1 MKKMLQEG
9 KTRQEVIDFYT
20 GVPEFMQVFKKLG
33 WDETM
38 IESMVDNAI

>member
-1 MKKMLQEG
+1 MLDEG
-9 KTRQEVIDFYT
+9 KSRQEVIDFYT

-38 IESMVDNAI
+38 IESLVDNQIK